1 MLNRDS
7 FYVCSN
13 CGETEILKIFC
24 AVEGVMMNDLSD
36 GIDSN
41 PYWADTDDYEC
52 AYTACNELNS
62 KAIEVGKLPPSIPVG
77 SLVEIEWGENKVRW
91 CARVKEWRPSA
102 GHLQGIITKI
112 NEQPHK
118 VRDADG
124 LLYEGK
130 LGFYSVTIMTSPYEY
145 EKETTITIADIG
157 KVLSSGS

>member
-24 AVEGVMMNDLSD
+24 AIEGVLVNDLSD

-52 AYTACNELNS
+52 AYTACSELNS
-62 KAIEVGKLPPSIPVG
+62 KAIEVGKLSPLIPVG
-77 SLVEIEWGENKVRW
+77 SLVEIEWGENKQRW
-91 CARVKEWRPSA
+91 AGEKKEWRPSA

-118 VRDADG
+118 IRDADG

-157 KVLSSGS
+157 KVLSRGS